1 MDVSAIALGGLQ
13 QAQSQLESTA
23 KRFASPANPTDGVD
37 LSQEAVSLLQAR
49 NDFQANLATI
59 KVNDQMLQSLFDVL
73 G

>member
-1 MDVSAIALGGLQ
+1 MDVSAIALGGLE

-23 KRFASPANPTDGVD
+23 KRIASPANPVDGVD

-49 NDFQANLATI
+49 SDFQANLATL
-59 KVNDQMLQSLFDVL
+59 KVGNQMTQSLFDVL

>member
-1 MDVSAIALGGLQ
+1 MDISAIATGGLE

-23 KRFASPANPTDGVD
+23 KRIGNPANPVDGVD

-49 NDFQANLATI
+49 TDFQANLATL

>member
-1 MDVSAIALGGLQ
+1 MDVSAIAIGGLE

-23 KRFASPANPTDGVD
+23 NRIASPANPVDGVD

-49 NDFQANLATI
+49 TDFQANLATL